1 MSALMERVVARP
13 KAMRIIAVIASGC
26 LTAIFVAIA
35 VALPEDIRSQFTW
48 EQTGTL
54 IVFLLFCI
62 GLMWG
67 MGRSRVVADA
77 SGLVV
82 VNGYRKRRF
91 AWGEVEAI
99 GYKDGAPW
107 PEARLTGDRR
117 VILFAIQSA
126 DGRSAREAVTGIRAF
141 LG

>member
-1 MSALMERVVARP
+1 MTKRVVV
-13 KAMRIIAVIASGC
+13 KAQSIKVVAIIASGC
-26 LTAIFVAIA
+26 LIAIFVAIA
-35 VALPEDIRSQFTW
+35 VALPPDIRSQFTW

-54 IVFLLFCI
+54 IVFIAFSI

-67 MGRSRVVADA
+67 MGRSRVVADD
-77 SGLVV
+77 SGLTV

-91 AWGEVEAI
+91 AWSEVSGI

-107 PEARLTGDRR
+107 PEARLTDGNR

-126 DGRSAREAVTGIRAF
+126 DGRSARAAVKDLRAF